1 MRVTILFFGPSR
13 SITGDRIQEWHLPA
27 TSSLETVREELLAR
41 YPRLRPHDA
50 SLVLAINGRTEE
62 PEQQIREGDEIAVL
76 PPVSG
81 G

>member
-1 MRVTILFFGPSR
+1 MRVTLLFFGPCR
-13 SITGDRIQEWHLPA
+13 TITGERTQEWDLP
-27 TSSLETVREELLAR
+27 TGSSLGAVRAKLLAR

-50 SLVLAINGRTEE
+50 SLVLAVNGRVRESGE
-62 PEQQIREGDEIAVL
+62 DLREGDEIAVL